1 MQYVLDMALNTK
13 IPDDLVHKLSFECF
27 RNWLQWLECLWFNF
41 KSGIFPQLLVVFTR
55 IVFMQPFWSCDS
67 WSGYA
72 ADKDSLSSKAC
83 QGKQQQILQ
92 IVMNHQS
99 NQVETCKSYEYWSA
113 NANFSELCDKGHK
126 TKGQILLHLY
136 GSLWT
141 KSSGFLVFLIMSSTY
156 CIART
161 LSGNKHGM
169 KQESNKDVVVSCIY
183 IVVVYLCRICSI
195 LRNLLSWIVLPCHS
209 SYKTLMLETAQILF
223 FSWFATVKSE
233 KHLYT
238 SKRILVT

>member
-1 MQYVLDMALNTK
+1 MNSTHVQCWCPYEDRAMQYVLDMALNTK

-27 RNWLQWLECLWFNF
+27 RNWLQCLECLWFNF
-41 KSGIFPQLLVVFTR
+41 KICGIFPQLLVL
-55 IVFMQPFWSCDS
+55 FMPCIHATILKFDHTDHS
-67 WSGYA
+67 WSEYAAWYA
-72 ADKDSLSSKAC
+72 ADKDSR
-83 QGKQQQILQ
+83 KQQHILQ

-99 NQVETCKSYEYWSA
+99 NQIETCKSYEYWSA

-161 LSGNKHGM
+161 LLVM
-169 KQESNKDVVVSCIY
+169 Y
-183 IVVVYLCRICSI
+183 
-195 LRNLLSWIVLPCHS
+195 WI
-209 SYKTLMLETAQILF
+209 E
-223 FSWFATVKSE
+223 FSRCWK
-233 KHLYT
+233 
-238 SKRILVT
+238 